1 MFELHPARRRSR
13 NLRGTIVA
21 VEGGPGYSS
30 RASRDYYLE
39 LFQPL
44 RRTHQLLIVDNRG
57 TGASSAIDC
66 PALQSYEGDYIR
78 NVRRCARQ
86 LGADSD
92 VWGTAFAAD
101 DMAAVLDHLGISQV
115 DLYGDSYGTF
125 FAQEFAIRHPERV
138 RTVVMDAAYPV
149 DDQHPW
155 YPDLNRALVAAFR
168 QGLPT

>member
-1 MFELHPARRRSR
+1 M
-13 NLRGTIVA
+13 
-21 VEGGPGYSS
+21 
-30 RASRDYYLE
+30 
-39 LFQPL
+39 

-101 DMAAVLDHLGISQV
+101 DMAAVLDHLGTSQV

-125 FAQEFAIRHPERV
+125 FAQAFAIRHPERV
-138 RTVVMDAAYPV
+138 RTAVMNAAYPV
-149 DDQHPW
+149 DDQNPW
-155 YPDLNRALVAAFR
+155 YPDLNRALVAAFAR
-168 QGLPT
+168 SDDVIPAVAPSAAVRSPACAAWPAGSPMSRSPGGRPRRTARCSA